1 MSHDIDTSV
10 VRKVGDAY
18 SVISTEV
25 QDYGRRKW
33 EREAQAREDRLRAL
47 QAEVDKN
54 RDDDA
59 WFRVRI
65 MAVCI
70 AASLITL
77 VYIGVS
83 EWQLRQDI
91 KALQQ

>member
-54 RDDDA
+54 RDDA

-65 MAVCI
+65 VAVCI

-83 EWQLRQDI
+83 EWQLRHDI
-91 KALQQ
+91 QALQQ